1 MGRPKVLLLHGYLST
16 STVWRRTAR
25 FLESCEP
32 EALDLPGY
40 GGSPLPPGGLTL
52 EGVVEAVAPAAAKI
66 RPAAVVGHSMGAVVA
81 LALARRYPELVPR
94 VGAVGLP
101 VYRSRDEARRF
112 VGRRGVLYRFFLWND
127 AAAHAVCCELGRR
140 TLPLWAPAV
149 LRRYPQYDR
158 EVLASAFAHGPETHR
173 HALERLVFGAGIEEW
188 AAEVPATV
196 GALHGTADGAAPLE
210 RARALAERLGWRWDE
225 VPGATHEVLLEQ
237 PELTARWVES
247 LVLGS

>member
-25 FLESCEP
+25 FLDACEP

-52 EGVVEAVAPAAAKI
+52 ESVVEAVAAEAARL

-81 LALARRYPELVPR
+81 LALGRRYPELAPR

-101 VYRSRDEARRF
+101 VYRSRDEARHF
-112 VGRRGVLYRFFLWND
+112 VGRRGAVYRFFLWND
-127 AAAHAVCCELGRR
+127 AAAHVVCCELGRR
-140 TLPLWAPAV
+140 TMPLWAPAV

-158 EVLASAFAHGPETHR
+158 EVLRSAFAHGAETHR
-173 HALERLVFGAGIEEW
+173 QALERLVFGARLEEW
-188 AAEVPATV
+188 AAEVPVQVA
-196 GALHGTADGAAPLE
+196 ALHGTADGAAPPA
-210 RARALAERLGWRWDE
+210 RARALAQRLGWRWEE
-225 VPGATHEVLLEQ
+225 VPGATHEVLLEH

-247 LVLGS
+247 LALGS

>member
-1 MGRPKVLLLHGYLST
+1 ME
-16 STVWRRTAR
+16 A
-25 FLESCEP
+25 CEP

-40 GGSPLPPGGLTL
+40 GGTPLPPGGLTL
-52 EGVVEAVAPAAAKI
+52 EGVVEAVASEAAAI
-66 RPAAVVGHSMGAVVA
+66 RPAAVIGHSMGAVVA
-81 LALARRYPELVPR
+81 LALARRHPELAPR

-112 VGRRGVLYRFFLWND
+112 VGRRGLVYRFFLWND

-158 EVLASAFAHGPETHR
+158 EVLASAFAHGADVHR
-173 HALERLVFGAGIEEW
+173 QALERLVFGSRLEEW
-188 AAEVPATV
+188 APEVPVPVAV
-196 GALHGTADGAAPLE
+196 LHGAADGAAPPK
-210 RARALAERLGWRWDE
+210 RARMLAQRMGWRWDE